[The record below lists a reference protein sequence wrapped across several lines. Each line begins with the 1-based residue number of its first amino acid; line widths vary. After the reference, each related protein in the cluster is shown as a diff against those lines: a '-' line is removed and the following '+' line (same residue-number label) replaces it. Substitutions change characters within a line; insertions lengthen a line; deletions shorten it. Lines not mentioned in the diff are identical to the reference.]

1 MPWEVFMRVIVMVVM
16 ILSLM
21 LPSLCLAQDAAIEK
35 ARSLYYKGE
44 KLEAIKMMEEYAE
57 SNPGPEVYYFL
68 GYAYYE
74 LEQFK
79 KSSRYFNDAFSRKPF
94 YSPIP
99 EGEEGEKRDLE
110 LIEDRP

>member
-1 MPWEVFMRVIVMVVM
+1 MRVIVMVVM

-21 LPSLCLAQDAAIEK
+21 LPALCFAEDAQVEK
-35 ARSLYYKGE
+35 ARALYYKGE

-57 SNPGPEVYYFL
+57 SNPVPEVYYFL

-79 KSSRYFNDAFSRKPF
+79 KASRYFNDAFSRKPF
-94 YSPIP
+94 YSPMP

>member
-1 MPWEVFMRVIVMVVM
+1 MKIIILVAM

-21 LPSLCLAQDAAIEK
+21 LPSVCLAQDLKFEK
-35 ARSLYYKGE
+35 AYSLYYKGE
-44 KLEAIKMMEEYAE
+44 KQEAITMMEEYAE
-57 SNPGPEVYYFL
+57 TNPGPEVFYFL

-79 KSSRYFNDAFSRKPF
+79 KSAQYFNDAFSRKPF
-94 YSPIP
+94 YSPMAKD
-99 EGEEGEKRDLE
+99 EEGEGKKRDLE

>member
-1 MPWEVFMRVIVMVVM
+1 MRIVIMVAM

-21 LPSLCLAQDAAIEK
+21 LPSLCIAQDSTFKEAY
-35 ARSLYYKGE
+35 SLYYKGE
-44 KLEAIKMMEEYAE
+44 KLEAINMMEEYAE
-57 SNPGPEVYYFL
+57 SNPGPEVFYFL

-79 KSSRYFNDAFSRKPF
+79 KSAQYFNDAFSRKPF
-94 YSPIP
+94 YSPMA
-99 EGEEGEKRDLE
+99 EDEEGEKRDLE

>member
-1 MPWEVFMRVIVMVVM
+1 MRIVFIAAM

-21 LPSLCLAQDAAIEK
+21 LPSLCLAQDPPFEK
-35 ARSLYYKGE
+35 AYSLLYQGKE
-44 KLEAIKMMEEYAE
+44 QEAIDIMLEYAE
-57 SNPGPEVYYFL
+57 TNPSPQVFYFI

-79 KSSRYFNDAFSRKPF
+79 KSAQYFNDAFSRKPF
-94 YSPIP
+94 YSPMAKD
-99 EGEEGEKRDLE
+99 EDVEKRDLE

>member
-1 MPWEVFMRVIVMVVM
+1 MRIIILAAM

-21 LPSLCLAQDAAIEK
+21 VPSLCIAQDTPLDE
-35 ARSLYYKGE
+35 ARSLFYKGQ
-44 KLEAIKMMEEYAE
+44 KLEAIKMMEDYVE
-57 SNPGPEVYYFL
+57 SNPGPEVFYFL

-74 LEQFK
+74 LEQFE
-79 KSSRYFNDAFSRKPF
+79 KSSRYFNDAFSREPF

-99 EGEEGEKRDLE
+99 GDEEGEKKDLE

>member
-1 MPWEVFMRVIVMVVM
+1 MKIIILVAM

-21 LPSLCLAQDAAIEK
+21 LPSLCLAQDSAFKDAY
-35 ARSLYYKGE
+35 SLYYKG
-44 KLEAIKMMEEYAE
+44 KKQEAIKLMEEYAE
-57 SNPGPEVYYFL
+57 SNPGPEVFYFL

-74 LEQFK
+74 LKQMDRA
-79 KSSRYFNDAFSRKPF
+79 SRYFNDAFSRKPF

-99 EGEEGEKRDLE
+99 DAKEEAEKKDLE